1 MLLIQISRIY
11 TQKKKIYK
19 MKKRKFLHTNFVKF
33 VTEKYK
39 EELQNIRDEAQEEI
53 ENEEDLID
61 EVQSQ
66 VQAQA
71 QEEQEDEI
79 QNEDE
84 DDFDKLVREYKELE
98 KKYNKRKNGGI
109 HNKRK

>member
-1 MLLIQISRIY
+1 
-11 TQKKKIYK
+11 
-19 MKKRKFLHTNFVKF
+19 MKRSKFLHTNFVKF
-33 VTEKYK
+33 LTEKYK
-39 EELQNIRDEAQEEI
+39 EELQAKKDNDKEEI
-53 ENEEDLID
+53 ENEGGLID
-61 EVQSQ
+61 EVQPQ

-98 KKYNKRKNGGI
+98 KKYNNRKNGGI
-109 HNKRK
+109 YNNRKQETL